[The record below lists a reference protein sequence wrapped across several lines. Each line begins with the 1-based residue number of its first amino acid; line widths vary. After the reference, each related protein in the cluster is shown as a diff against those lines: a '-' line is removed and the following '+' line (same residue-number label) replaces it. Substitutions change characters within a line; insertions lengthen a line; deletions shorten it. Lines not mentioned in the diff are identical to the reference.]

1 MYSPP
6 PPPPPPMYAG
16 VCVLLSVVGTVGVM
30 CLREAGRKEAEE
42 AEREEQELM
51 DAIASASDIDES

>member
-1 MYSPP
+1 MFVSPHAP
-6 PPPPPPMYAG
+6 CAG
-16 VCVLLSVVGTVGVM
+16 VSVLVSVVATVAVM

-51 DAIASASDIDES
+51 DAIASSSDID